1 MLLHVIGKFHNL
13 KFCKHS
19 FKVAVKINIVKKI
32 IKIHGNNS
40 GGMAFLRNTIVWNW
54 NRTVPR

>member
-1 MLLHVIGKFHNL
+1 MLLHVTGKFDIL
-13 KFCKHS
+13 KFCKHL
-19 FKVAVKINIVKKI
+19 FKVVVKINIVKKI